1 MLRSIKKRYSPV
13 RIRDPIK
20 AGHMVRLCPN
30 QDVIVSISSPAAQD
44 AVVYC
49 DTFAEQYMSLASEEM
64 PQDGCRIWR
73 FSPTR
78 DLTRWS
84 KISDIHIGEI
94 FIENGGTCASLYMI
108 VGAPKLPKSE
118 VLTVENPRVT
128 TIRILPQQILE
139 VVLCDPALSPALQW
153 DCTIYGGAG
162 DTIYEKIGYE
172 IMPHSTEVS
181 FTDIAQDYRGSLLS
195 VRRSE
200 HKCPE
205 HHFWFRLTSDSVKEI
220 MGWPTDDYYG
230 GMIMFVG
237 KKDNR
242 CISCSMRQIDL
253 KLHVSG
259 KSKQTA
265 FKSQLC
271 GIPTKPKTSM
281 ALVPLPNME
290 YDVYDL
296 TDYRYD
302 KIPKMQN
309 VTLELVED
317 ATLFSGCKVLVAD
330 PKVLMWRQK
339 KGLRES
345 ER

>member
-1 MLRSIKKRYSPV
+1 MLRIIKKRYSPV
-13 RIRDPIK
+13 RIRNPIK
-20 AGHMVRLCPN
+20 SGHMVRLCPN
-30 QDVIVSISSPAAQD
+30 QDVIVSISPPATQD

-49 DTFAEQYMSLASEEM
+49 DTFAETYMKLTSEEM
-64 PQDGCRIWR
+64 LQDGSRMWR
-73 FSPTR
+73 FTPTK

-84 KISDIHIGEI
+84 RISDMHIGEI

-118 VLTVENPRVT
+118 VITVENPRVT
-128 TIRILPQQILE
+128 TIRTLPQQILE
-139 VVLCDPALSPALQW
+139 VILCDPALSPALQW

-162 DTIYEKIGYE
+162 DTIYEKIGCE
-172 IMPHSTEVS
+172 TMPHSADVA
-181 FTDIAQDYRGSLLS
+181 FTDIAKDYRGSLLS

-200 HKCPE
+200 YKCPE
-205 HHFWFRLTSDSVKEI
+205 HHFWFRLTSNSVKEI

-230 GMIMFVG
+230 GFIMFVG
-237 KKDNR
+237 KKGNR
-242 CISCSMRQIDL
+242 CISSSLRQIDI

-271 GIPTKPKTSM
+271 GIPIKPKASTE
-281 ALVPLPNME
+281 LVPLPNTD

-296 TDYRYD
+296 TEYHYD
-302 KIPKMQN
+302 RTPKMQDIA
-309 VTLELVED
+309 LELVED

-330 PKVLMWRQK
+330 PTILMWQQE
-339 KGLRES
+339 KGPRES